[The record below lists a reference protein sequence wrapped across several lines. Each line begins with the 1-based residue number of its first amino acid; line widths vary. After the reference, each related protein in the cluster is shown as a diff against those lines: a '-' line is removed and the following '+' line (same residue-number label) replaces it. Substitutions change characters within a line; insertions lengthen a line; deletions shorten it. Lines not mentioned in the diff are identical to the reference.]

1 MVMFWADSH
10 MLTVCSHVREGE
22 RQRERETERERDT
35 RIHIRGGERQ
45 REKKKESALVFLPLL
60 ISRQILLCQVLHLS

>member
-10 MLTVCSHVREGE
+10 ILTVCSHVREGE
-22 RQRERETERERDT
+22 RQRERDT
-35 RIHIRGGERQ
+35 HIHIRGGERQ
-45 REKKKESALVFLPLL
+45 REKDKESALVFLPLL